1 MSKDISEK
9 MQEEIASRIDD
20 AFDVVIKQK
29 EEYYLKNPSKI
40 PNLSE
45 IDSLISN
52 CALKNSAI
60 SGGSSLIP
68 GPWGMAAV
76 IPELVLVIR
85 NQISL
90 IYDIGAAHG
99 KKDLMNKE
107 LMVSVFLYAMG
118 STAGG
123 LLVVHG
129 GKYFVKRATLR
140 IFQKLIAILGGK
152 ITQQALKSAISKW
165 FPGVGAAAMAAWS
178 NYSTRQIGK
187 KAQEILSSEI
197 EVEINEIR
205 NSEPNLLTDKSDIK
219 HQKSI
224 DYFQIEIL
232 IAFCKVNK
240 EIEENQL
247 KFINDKIKCS
257 KIQPDE
263 HDELM
268 NLIKNKNKNI
278 DIEGLDTIKLHPDI
292 AISAFSNLISLSK
305 LNNDL
310 HIKEKLFIKQ
320 IGKKFDFSEKDIED
334 FLEAQ
339 I

>member
-1 MSKDISEK
+1 MSQNISEK
-9 MQEEIASRIDD
+9 MQEEISSKINN
-20 AFDVVIKQK
+20 AFDAVIKQK
-29 EEYYLKNPSKI
+29 EEYYLNNPSKI

-99 KKDLMNKE
+99 KKNLMNKE
-107 LMVSVFLYAMG
+107 LMVSIFLYAMG

-140 IFQKLIAILGGK
+140 IIQKLIAILGGK

-165 FPGVGAAAMAAWS
+165 FPGLGAAAMAAWS
-178 NYSTRQIGK
+178 NYSTRQIGR
-187 KAQEILSSEI
+187 KAQEILSSDI
-197 EVEINEIR
+197 EVEVTEIK
-205 NSEPNLLTDKSDIK
+205 NIDSNLSTDKTDFK
-219 HQKSI
+219 QDKSI

-240 EIEENQL
+240 EIEIGQMEFLKNKIEN
-247 KFINDKIKCS
+247 S
-257 KIQPDE
+257 KIQAEE

-268 NLIKNKNKNI
+268 SSIKDKSKNI
-278 DIEGLDTIKLHPDI
+278 NTKGIEVIKSHPDI
-292 AISAFSNLISLSK
+292 VVSMFSDLISLSK
-305 LNNDL
+305 LSGDL
-310 HIKEKLFIKQ
+310 HIKEKIFIKQ
-320 IGKKFDFSEKDIED
+320 IGKMFDFSEKDIED
-334 FLEAQ
+334 FLQA
-339 I
+339 